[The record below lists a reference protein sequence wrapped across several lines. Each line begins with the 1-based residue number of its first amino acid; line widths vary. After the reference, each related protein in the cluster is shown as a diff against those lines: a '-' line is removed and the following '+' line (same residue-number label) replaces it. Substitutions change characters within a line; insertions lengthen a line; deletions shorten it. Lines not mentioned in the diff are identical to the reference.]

1 MGQEFGGAARGARS
15 GDAEMNKFASWRHDL
30 RPDAQAFDR
39 VEIVTE
45 QELAD
50 AKYLVRSYSADRRLI
65 VNRCIKRAARAAK
78 GRK

>member
-1 MGQEFGGAARGARS
+1 MKRATWYKWATEDER
-15 GDAEMNKFASWRHDL
+15 NKLA
-30 RPDAQAFDR
+30 
-39 VEIVTE
+39 VTE